1 MESTLPIPEA
11 ASLPSPPFI
20 TVPGI
25 QNFRDIGGYPI
36 TSSPNH
42 SIRSSVVYRC
52 ADPSKITEEG
62 VIVVQELGI
71 THVYDLRSNNEIERN
86 KAAGRGG
93 VVQWQGCERVF
104 APVFE
109 DQDYSPEALAS
120 RFKDYASGGPDGFTR
135 AYSEILNGA
144 PKSFRIILLHLAYQ
158 QDKPLIVHC
167 TAGKDR
173 TGLICALVLSLCGVD
188 DQTIAYEYSLTDIGL
203 TREWKDAVMVHL
215 MQNPAL
221 MDNLQGAKNMISSKA
236 ENMLSTLEMI
246 REKYG
251 GAEGYAIDKCGL
263 TEEEVGMIRK
273 NLVVEKATVY
283 ARMNL

>member
-1 MESTLPIPEA
+1 MGSTLPTAEA
-11 ASLPSPPFI
+11 ANLPSPPFI
-20 TVPGI
+20 NVPGI
-25 QNFRDIGGYPI
+25 HNFRDIGGYPI
-36 TSSPNH
+36 SSSSNH
-42 SIRSSVVYRC
+42 SVRRSAVYRC

-62 VIVVQELGI
+62 ITVAQELGI

-93 VVQWQGCERVF
+93 VVQWEGCERVF

-109 DQDYSPEALAS
+109 DRDYSPEALAS
-120 RFKDYASGGPDGFTR
+120 RFKDYASGGPEGFTR

-144 PKSFRIILLHLAYQ
+144 PKSFRTILLHLAYEPE
-158 QDKPLIVHC
+158 KPLIIHC

-188 DQTIAYEYSLTDIGL
+188 DETIAYEYSLTEIGL
-203 TREWKDAVMVHL
+203 TKEWKDAVMVHL

-221 MDNLQGAKNMISSKA
+221 MENLQGAKNMISSKA
-236 ENMLSTLEMI
+236 ENMLSTLEMM
-246 REKYG
+246 REKFG

-263 TEEEVGMIRK
+263 TKMEVGMIRK
-273 NLVVEKATVY
+273 NLVVEKAPVH
-283 ARMNL
+283 AKQNL